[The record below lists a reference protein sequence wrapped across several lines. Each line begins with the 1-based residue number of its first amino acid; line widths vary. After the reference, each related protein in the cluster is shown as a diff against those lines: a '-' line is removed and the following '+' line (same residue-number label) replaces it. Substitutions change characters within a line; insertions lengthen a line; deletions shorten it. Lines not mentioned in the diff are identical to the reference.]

1 MLVASF
7 ANILYRSV
15 VCFSHFVYG
24 VLCCANAFEFN
35 LFRSHLFVFVFISI
49 TLGDKLK
56 KILL

>member
-35 LFRSHLFVFVFISI
+35 LFIFVFISI